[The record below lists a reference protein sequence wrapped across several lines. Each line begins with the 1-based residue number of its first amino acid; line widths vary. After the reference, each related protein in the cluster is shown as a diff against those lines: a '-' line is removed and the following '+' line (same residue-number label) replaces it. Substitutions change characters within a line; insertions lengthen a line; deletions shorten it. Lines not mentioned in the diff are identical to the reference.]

1 MNRRLTGT
9 LTTLTSLALL
19 SASAASYARGLEVYG
34 YAAPKQGDIEAVY
47 TFDYVQKAGDTN
59 KTMSY
64 FGKGQPDENGVP
76 VVSREKLAQH
86 TVEFEYGLTDNWS
99 TAIYLDF
106 EQPKGEDF
114 KYVQTRAVMTRY
126 NFFKKGERYF
136 DAGIYFEYYAPREQY
151 QGATNDEL
159 EVRLILE
166 KDIGAW
172 AIKLNPTLAKIMSG
186 PGVDEAMEFEFSGGV
201 YRNFADNFKAG
212 VEVFDKF
219 GEIANTKSSKARE
232 GYISPMVDYDI
243 KDGLAVQFGVA
254 FGLSDASDD
263 RIVRARLE
271 MEL

>member
-1 MNRRLTGT
+1 MNRRLTRT

-19 SASAASYARGLEVYG
+19 GASATTHARGLEVYG
-34 YAAPKQGDIEAVY
+34 YAAPKQGEVEAVY
-47 TFDYVQKAGDTN
+47 TLDYIQKAAVDN
-59 KTMSY
+59 KTMNY
-64 FGKGQPDENGVP
+64 FGKTDENGDSVA
-76 VVSREKLAQH
+76 VSREKLAQH

-99 TAIYLDF
+99 TAIYMDF

-126 NFFKKGERYF
+126 NFFKKGERFF

-186 PGVDEAMEFEFSGGV
+186 PGVTEAMEFEFSGGV

-243 KDGLAVQFGVA
+243 KNGVAVQFGVA

-271 MEL
+271 LAL